1 MRLAGASA
9 GGGIG
14 AAKLKQDLAAMTAER
29 DAVKGQLLALQD
41 EVGRVTRALHAKD
54 AEYEQLSHSFH
65 QALSRWELRGQNA

>member
-1 MRLAGASA
+1 
-9 GGGIG
+9 
-14 AAKLKQDLAAMTAER
+14 MTAER